1 MKRVASM
8 RIELYKKL
16 QEYYELAGVEQKP
29 NVKAIMKLPP
39 DLVEEE
45 IRRTEEALDDLRFF
59 EPKRR
64 REDRKDQLRERIRE
78 KERLREEHAH
88 HIQDL
93 EDRLMG
99 RRNRR
104 ASEVLRDL
112 EIRIARL
119 ESVNIGYI
127 YDLASTM
134 LSKRTVDNV
143 ELKKNLS
150 GYPTVFIYLDN
161 GEVIKYEKHFGGVL
175 AITEGRALDIG
186 NVNHDLMKEQMLSD
200 IKRLSR

>member
-8 RIELYKKL
+8 RVKLYKKL
-16 QEYYELAGVEQKP
+16 QEYYELAGVKQKP
-29 NVKAIMKLPP
+29 NVKAIMNLAPA
-39 DLVEEE
+39 LVEEE

-64 REDRKDQLRERIRE
+64 REDRKEQIRERIRE

-104 ASEVLRDL
+104 ASEVLKDL

-134 LSKRTVDNV
+134 LSKRNVENV

-150 GYPTVFIYLDN
+150 GYPTVFIHLDN

-175 AITEGRALDIG
+175 AITKGRALDIG